1 MNRLNVMT
9 DMLAK
14 GDELKP
20 QYAGF
25 NFDALDATQHAALRR
40 LTWFPK
46 YRHRV
51 LWFFEETKMTSHMKL
66 MYIEQHSMKL
76 GDRVFYDI
84 ESSRQG
90 YVYACEC
97 IPTAGVIIGS
107 LFFIRYAYTAPIQS
121 RLYVEAVKSLFYG
134 CCVAG
139 IWPMYAKVR
148 YLEKV
153 SNAYNM
159 LKAKF
164 EKYPELNKPDSD
176 DVQKNF
182 GQNIWADSMI
192 ENEEDAHFEQTISV
206 LDGTAEDER
215 KAFWAEKMQNL

>member
-1 MNRLNVMT
+1 MNKLNIMQ

-25 NFDALDATQHAALRR
+25 DFDALDATQHAWLRKLAR
-40 LTWFPK
+40 FSK
-46 YRHRV
+46 YRGRV
-51 LWFFEETKMTSHMKL
+51 LAFFEEAKMTSHMKL

-84 ESSRQG
+84 ESKRQD
-90 YVYACEC
+90 YLYACES
-97 IPTAGVIIGS
+97 IPTVGAILGTI
-107 LFFIRYAYTAPIQS
+107 LFIRYALISPIQS
-121 RLYVEAVKSLFYG
+121 RLYVEAIKSLFYG
-134 CCVAG
+134 CCMAG
-139 IWPMYAKVR
+139 AWPAYAKLR

-153 SNAYNM
+153 SEAYVM
-159 LKAKF
+159 LKAKLD
-164 EKYPELNKPDSD
+164 KHPELNRPDSD

-192 ENEEDAHFEQTISV
+192 EDEEDAHFEQTVHI

-215 KAFWAEKMQNL
+215 KAFWAEKFKEL